1 MTYPVDAPP
10 DDDRTSESGAAHHAH
25 HAHNADEIPNAEDAR
40 LIAASLRD
48 PECFTAVYDRHYTII
63 YRYVAGR
70 LGPQAADDIAAEAFL
85 VAFRRRRSF
94 DAGKGTLRSWLF
106 GIATKLVSQHRRAE
120 TRRFQALARV
130 GSDPA
135 IGSHEERVVTW
146 VTAEGLQPQLARALA
161 ALSAKERDV
170 VLLVALGDLGHD
182 EIATALGIPY
192 GTVGSRL
199 NRARRKLRAAL
210 ELEGL

>member
-1 MTYPVDAPP
+1 MAYPVDAPP
-10 DDDRTSESGAAHHAH
+10 DDDRRSESAGAHHAV
-25 HAHNADEIPNAEDAR
+25 NAEDAR
-40 LIAASLRD
+40 LISESLRD
-48 PECFTAVYDRHYTII
+48 PEQFTAVYDRHYTVVF
-63 YRYVAGR
+63 RYVAGR
-70 LGPQAADDIAAEAFL
+70 LGSQPADDIAAETFL

-94 DAGKGTLRSWLF
+94 DQGKGTVRSWLF

-120 TRRFQALARV
+120 TRRYRALARV
-130 GSDPA
+130 GADPA
-135 IGSHEERVVTW
+135 VGSHEEQVVTW

-170 VLLVALGDLGHD
+170 VLLVALSGLGHD
-182 EIATALGIPY
+182 EVAAALGIPY